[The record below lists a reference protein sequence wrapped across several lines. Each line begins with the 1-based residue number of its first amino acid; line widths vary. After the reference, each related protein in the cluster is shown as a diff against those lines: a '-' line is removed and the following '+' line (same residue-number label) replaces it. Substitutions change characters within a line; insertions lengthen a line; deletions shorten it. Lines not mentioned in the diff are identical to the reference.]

1 MSKVKGVRN
10 GFLPMKTNLFDRIFI
25 GAVFLIALSL
35 IWMRFLE
42 PKGFSL
48 WISTGYFFNCWHHN
62 CEKRLEINESA
73 STRRKRKAKS

>member
-25 GAVFLIALSL
+25 GVVFLIALSL

-48 WISTGYFFNCWHHN
+48 WISTGIS
-62 CEKRLEINESA
+62 LIVGIIIA
-73 STRRKRKAKS
+73 RKG

>member
-1 MSKVKGVRN
+1 MAKSKKPRN

-25 GAVFLIALSL
+25 GVVFLVALSL

-48 WISTGYFFNCWHHN
+48 WIST
-62 CEKRLEINESA
+62 IISVIVA
-73 STRRKRKAKS
+73 IIIARKG

>member
-1 MSKVKGVRN
+1 MSKVKVVRN

-25 GAVFLIALSL
+25 GVVFLIALSL

-48 WISTGYFFNCWHHN
+48 WISTGIS
-62 CEKRLEINESA
+62 LIVGIIVA
-73 STRRKRKAKS
+73 RKG

>member
-1 MSKVKGVRN
+1 MSKVKGARN

-25 GAVFLIALSL
+25 GVVFLIALSL

-48 WISTGYFFNCWHHN
+48 WISTGIS
-62 CEKRLEINESA
+62 LIVGIIIA
-73 STRRKRKAKS
+73 RKG

>member
-1 MSKVKGVRN
+1 MAKQTTPRN

-25 GAVFLIALSL
+25 GVVFLIALSL

-48 WISTGYFFNCWHHN
+48 WISTGIS
-62 CEKRLEINESA
+62 LIVGIIIA
-73 STRRKRKAKS
+73 RKG

>member
-1 MSKVKGVRN
+1 MSKVKGERN

-25 GAVFLIALSL
+25 GVVFLIALSL

-48 WISTGYFFNCWHHN
+48 WISTGIS
-62 CEKRLEINESA
+62 LIVGIIVA
-73 STRRKRKAKS
+73 RKG